1 MRIDEYRVVNKSL
14 RDLLYVIFKHK
25 GKIVLIWVAV
35 AALAVF
41 MISRQ
46 VPMYESSAK
55 ILVKEGRENSTPTT
69 AVMDVPER
77 IVDITRL
84 EDVNSEIEILR
95 SRLLAERVIKKLGV
109 DLTESSDKKGKTHDP
124 SAVSQSLHRIIHEL
138 KNLLH
143 TMLPDVFPPPSP
155 LSPVEFA
162 VLRVLNGLD
171 VQLIQN
177 SNVILVRFSDP
188 DPHVSADVVNALLD
202 FYLDQHL
209 LVHKTPGAYQFF
221 SDQAIDFKQ
230 KLESSEKNLE
240 GFKKRCSLAELNL
253 QKEILIRQEGE
264 YERSLE
270 DMDGAIDG
278 IQGQLG
284 KQKEQISQQEEK
296 IAVLEVS
303 RRNPMKDQL
312 ISQLSQLK
320 IQEKKMMNRY
330 TDANQRNI
338 LDIRKEIQEVES
350 QLAGLT
356 APPEQYETQVGPNGI
371 YLKLTESI
379 LKNQSDLQSLMAQ
392 RQNLK
397 KNLLACRLKL
407 DDLNKS
413 ELELNQLQRQ
423 IKIEEES
430 YQLYRKK
437 VEENR
442 ISDAMD
448 TARFANIS
456 VIEPALVPLMPNPGR
471 KTLKVLMAVILGLT
485 AGLGVTFLWEMLD
498 HSVGTAEELEA
509 SLHVPVLG
517 SIPDIKE

>member
-1 MRIDEYRVVNKSL
+1 MDEYRVVNQSL

-25 GKIVLIWVAV
+25 GEILLVFLVV
-35 AALAVF
+35 TSLAVF
-41 MISRQ
+41 VISRQ
-46 VPMYESSAK
+46 VPIYESAAK
-55 ILVKEGRENSTPTT
+55 ILVKEGRENSTSTT
-69 AVMDVPER
+69 AIMDVPER
-77 IVDITRL
+77 IMDITRL

-95 SRLLAERVIKKLGV
+95 SRLLAEMVVKKLGT
-109 DLTESSDKKGKTHDP
+109 DLTESSDKKGKTHGH

-138 KNLLH
+138 RNLLH
-143 TMLPDVFPPPSP
+143 TILPAVFPPPSP

-162 VLRVLNGLD
+162 VLRILKYLD

-177 SNVILVRFSDP
+177 SNVIQVSFSDP

-230 KLESSEKNLE
+230 RLESSEKNLE
-240 GFKKRCSLAELNL
+240 EFKKRCSLAELSL

-264 YERSLE
+264 YERNLE
-270 DMDGAIDG
+270 NMDGTIYG

-284 KQKEQISQQEEK
+284 KQKEQLSQQEEK

-312 ISQLSQLK
+312 SSQLSQLK
-320 IQEKKMMNRY
+320 IQEKKMMNTY

-356 APPEQYETQVGPNGI
+356 APQEQYETQIGPNGI

-397 KNLLACRLKL
+397 KNLIACRLKL

-442 ISDAMD
+442 IHDAMD

-456 VIEPALVPLMPNPGR
+456 VIEPALVPLVPKPGR
-471 KTLKVLMAVILGLT
+471 KALKAFMAIILGLT
-485 AGLGVTFLWEMLD
+485 AGLGVAFFREMLD
-498 HSVGTAEELEA
+498 HSVGTADELEA

>member
-1 MRIDEYRVVNKSL
+1 MHEYRVENKSL

-25 GKIVLIWVAV
+25 GKIILVWMAV
-35 AALAVF
+35 TALAVLV
-41 MISRQ
+41 ISLQ
-46 VPMYESSAK
+46 EPMYESTAK
-55 ILVKEGRENSTPTT
+55 VLVKEGRENSTPTT
-69 AVMDVPER
+69 TMVDVPER

-95 SRLLAERVIKKLGV
+95 SRLLAEKVVEKLGA
-109 DLTESSDKKGKTHDP
+109 DLTRSSGKKGKTHTQ
-124 SAVSQSLHRIIHEL
+124 SAVSQSLHRIIHEM

-143 TMLPDVFPPPSP
+143 AILPAVFQPPLP
-155 LSPVEFA
+155 LSPNELA
-162 VLRVLNGLD
+162 VLRILKNLD
-171 VQLIQN
+171 VQLIQS
-177 SNVILVRFSDP
+177 SNVIQVGFSDP

-221 SDQAIDFKQ
+221 SDQTIDFKQ
-230 KLESSEKNLE
+230 KLEASEKKLE
-240 GFKKRCSLAELNL
+240 EFKKQCSLAELSL
-253 QKEILIRQEGE
+253 QKEILVRQEGE
-264 YERSLE
+264 YEKNLE

-278 IQGQLG
+278 IQSQLL
-284 KQKEQISQQEEK
+284 KQKEQLSHQEEK
-296 IAVLEVS
+296 IALLEVS
-303 RRNPMKDQL
+303 RRNPLKDQL
-312 ISQLSQLK
+312 NSQLSQLK
-320 IQEKKMMNRY
+320 IQEKKLMNMY
-330 TDANQRNI
+330 TDANQRSI
-338 LDIRKEIQEVES
+338 LDLRKEIQEVES

-356 APPEQYETQVGPNGI
+356 SPPEQYETQVGPNGV

-379 LKNQSDLQSLMAQ
+379 LKNQSDLQSLLAQ

-397 KNLLACRLKL
+397 KNLAACRLKL
-407 DDLNKS
+407 EDLNKS
-413 ELELNQLQRQ
+413 ELQFNQLQRQ
-423 IKIEEES
+423 IKIDEEN

-442 ISDAMD
+442 IYDAMD

-456 VIEPALVPLMPNPGR
+456 VIEPALVPLVPKPGR
-471 KTLKVLMAVILGLT
+471 KILKAFMAVILGFT
-485 AGLGVTFLWEMLD
+485 ASLGVAFLWEMLD